1 MPPANPAS
9 SSSCISDS
17 DAQLFSI
24 SKQQNISHILA
35 CPERTVVGVW
45 GSSMQT
51 AGQRRQQKQK
61 QSNLQQAGELSVHP
75 QAAQPLAQLLDD
87 QPAAALH

>member
-1 MPPANPAS
+1 
-9 SSSCISDS
+9 
-17 DAQLFSI
+17 
-24 SKQQNISHILA
+24 
-35 CPERTVVGVW
+35 
-45 GSSMQT
+45 MQT